1 MYAIMLTKGIVMY
14 FRRKCKIT
22 FICHGATIYS
32 EEMRFSDADN
42 YPPLS
47 ELGVSEIDAMTNYL
61 RARGVK
67 NDGIYTSPSV
77 RTIQSA
83 MIISKAFKTE
93 YKVLED
99 LKPRKNGLLNGLTL
113 EQILKK
119 YPKYPDILENPE
131 NKLGDLETTSDFIA
145 RIKTSIDAL
154 VEENIGNRIIVVTH
168 PDIIQ
173 AVICSVL
180 NIPADRFSQ
189 IYIRTGS
196 ATQITYFEGWESL
209 VYSGYLPLS

>member
-1 MYAIMLTKGIVMY
+1 MY
-14 FRRKCKIT
+14 FRKKCKIT

-47 ELGVSEIDAMTNYL
+47 ELGVSEIDAMTNYI

-83 MIISKAFKTE
+83 MIISKAFKTD
-93 YKVLED
+93 YKVLDD
-99 LKPRKNGLLNGLTL
+99 LKPRKNGALNGLTL

-119 YPKYPDILENPE
+119 YPNSYPKILETPDA
-131 NKLGDLETTSDFIA
+131 KLGDLESTSAFVA
-145 RIKTSIDAL
+145 RVKKTIDSL
-154 VEENIGNRIIVVTH
+154 VEENVGNRIIIVTH
-168 PDIIQ
+168 PDVIQ
-173 AVICSVL
+173 AVICSAL

-196 ATQITYFEGWESL
+196 ATQITYFDGWESL
-209 VYSGYLPLS
+209 VYSGYLPLN